1 MEKKETNSVAGSVLD
16 TAERP
21 YGGGDELRPE
31 VGAAVQIMAG
41 LHAEAR
47 RHMPH
52 VAVLTLLSLFGV
64 LYLLRASRELPSS
77 LLCLTAA
84 VGAIYAIHLCRGIY
98 RRFSLLSHAARGGRY
113 RTPAERAVLSR
124 MLRRQKILMGRLHLQ
139 WKVVG
144 LIVAVAGVHRVMTF
158 AGTGDHLR
166 ALGLGICLLLLLGW
180 EFRLYRASMGRR
192 WLAYCRRKIAEK

>member
-1 MEKKETNSVAGSVLD
+1 MEKKETNSEVGSVFGI
-16 TAERP
+16 AERP
-21 YGGGDELRPE
+21 RSGGDELRPE
-31 VGAAVQIMAG
+31 VGAAVQIMVG

-52 VAVLTLLSLFGV
+52 VAVLMLLSLFGV
-64 LYLLRASRELPSS
+64 LYLLRVSLELPTG

-98 RRFSLLSHAARGGRY
+98 RRLSLLSHAARGGRY

-158 AGTGDHLR
+158 AEAGDHLR
-166 ALGLGICLLLLLGW
+166 ALCLGICLLLLLGW

-192 WLAYCRRKIAEK
+192 WLAYCRKKMSER